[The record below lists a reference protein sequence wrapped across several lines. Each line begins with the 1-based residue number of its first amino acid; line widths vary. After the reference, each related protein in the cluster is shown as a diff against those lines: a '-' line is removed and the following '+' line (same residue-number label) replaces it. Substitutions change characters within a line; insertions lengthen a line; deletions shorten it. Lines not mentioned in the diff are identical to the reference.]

1 MRKWYDLLGSYHVRL
16 KCVSLVKKPP
26 NIFMNLCCNIQM
38 LGSVFG
44 INMKA
49 CINVSVLL
57 VVV

>member
-1 MRKWYDLLGSYHVRL
+1 
-16 KCVSLVKKPP
+16 
-26 NIFMNLCCNIQM
+26 MNLCCNIQM

-49 CINVSVLL
+49 CINVFVLL

>member
-16 KCVSLVKKPP
+16 KCVSLVKKK
-26 NIFMNLCCNIQM
+26 NIFTNLCCNIQM